1 MGRETVKVVGE
12 FRDFI
17 RHVVTDP
24 EFPIK
29 TITQIVTLS
38 TLKWLK
44 NYDRSTQ
51 DQKKKLVDEMIRLQK
66 QAEED
71 GYLHNSRE
79 IKNDY

>member
-44 NYDRSTQ
+44 NYDKSTQ

-66 QAEED
+66 QAEDD

-79 IKNDY
+79 IKNDN

>member
-44 NYDRSTQ
+44 NYDKSTQ

-66 QAEED
+66 QAEDD

>member
-1 MGRETVKVVGE
+1 MVRETVKVVGV
-12 FRDFI
+12 FRDYI

-44 NYDRSTQ
+44 NYDKSTQ

-66 QAEED
+66 QAEDD

-79 IKNDY
+79 IKNDN

>member
-44 NYDRSTQ
+44 NYDKSTK
-51 DQKKKLVDEMIRLQK
+51 DQKKKLVEEMIRLQM
-66 QAEED
+66 QAEVD

-79 IKNDY
+79 IKNDN

>member
-44 NYDRSTQ
+44 NYDKSTQ

-79 IKNDY
+79 IKNDN

>member
-44 NYDRSTQ
+44 NYDKSTQ

>member
-12 FRDFI
+12 FRDFLKHI
-17 RHVVTDP
+17 VTDP

-29 TITQIVTLS
+29 TISQFVTLS
-38 TLKWLK
+38 SLKWLK
-44 NYDRSTQ
+44 IYDKATL
-51 DQKKKLVDEMIRLQK
+51 DQKRKLVDEMIRLQK
-66 QAEED
+66 QAEDD